1 MSEKE
6 IEDSFHAIFCFECN
20 EIKKINIKYERK
32 IKLLNFEFECGHK
45 NEKKI
50 EKITQIFSKNCNK
63 YINCEN
69 KENQKINQINLL
81 FYCKIHHKSYKGYCE
96 ICKRNI
102 CEECPCEHEKYKEK
116 DELYFTNLQL
126 EELIDEFKQVQNF
139 FNTIYSLDCTNLLI
153 NKFTNYYTLYGYMIQ
168 NEYFDNN
175 IIWNL
180 KLFYFFFILFN
191 FNKDKIGD
199 KGCISNFEENKD
211 FNQQF
216 WDKEFLENYQQINND
231 LDFDS
236 IYKLFLISK
245 RINKNE
251 IFYEFCDK
259 VKIFLLE
266 NILDAQNSINLSV
279 NDHLLKEKIGKE
291 NSNLKFKRNDIKVN
305 LLLLKF
311 TKILIPLNV
320 KRKLINILLRAI
332 VKKYKNYLHKIKPN
346 NIILNSIKRKYQKIK
361 NIKKSI
367 YDSKNKLI
375 NIDQKINEIN
385 KIKVDDAYIK
395 DNIYFEYDFNEKT
408 LYNTF
413 LYFIQNLYYIK
424 SNEIHFSKVTSI
436 NEFISKE
443 MYSNYFSDIEDNN
456 DFLIYDYKEYF
467 NFLDE
472 FKKYFI
478 LFNNDVYIKKT
489 INCEALIKALLNN
502 DFEDLIDYSLKDRK
516 ELDKLIN
523 NLKREIKNTK
533 IEETIEI
540 KELRDY
546 YDLMKNNDF
555 LLKMEDFV
563 NKIYENK
570 KYHNIINKLKTN
582 LSNKKIITEF
592 KNKLINLGG
601 FPNKISE
608 RFIQLIG
615 KYFQVKKEFENNIKK
630 IEQYSLEFCQIKTEK
645 KQLEQLINLIK
656 ETTKGNNEKNELNLL
671 EKINEKCI
679 NKLERQYSEETDSKY
694 KIILDEINKYLKTNS
709 INDIINLIK
718 NDLNDI
724 NLNFYI
730 DDSET
735 LLTYCWAIQ
744 NDHQEILDFNFE

>member
-1 MSEKE
+1 M
-6 IEDSFHAIFCFECN
+6 
-20 EIKKINIKYERK
+20 IKY
-32 IKLLNFEFECGHK
+32 F
-45 NEKKI
+45 
-50 EKITQIFSKNCNK
+50 IF
-63 YINCEN
+63 
-69 KENQKINQINLL
+69 
-81 FYCKIHHKSYKGYCE
+81 
-96 ICKRNI
+96 
-102 CEECPCEHEKYKEK
+102 
-116 DELYFTNLQL
+116 
-126 EELIDEFKQVQNF
+126 
-139 FNTIYSLDCTNLLI
+139 IYSLDCTKLLV
-153 NKFTNYYTLYGYMIQ
+153 NKFSNYYNLYEYIIQ
-168 NEYFDNN
+168 NDFFNNN

-191 FNKDKIGD
+191 YNKDKISD
-199 KGCISNFEENKD
+199 KGCISNFDENKD

-216 WDKEFLENYQQINND
+216 WDKEFLKNYQQINND

-266 NILDAQNSINLSV
+266 NILDAQNCVNLSV

-320 KRKLINILLRAI
+320 KRKLINILIRAI

-555 LLKMEDFV
+555 LLNME
-563 NKIYENK
+563 NIIKQIYENK

>member
-1 MSEKE
+1 M
-6 IEDSFHAIFCFECN
+6 
-20 EIKKINIKYERK
+20 
-32 IKLLNFEFECGHK
+32 
-45 NEKKI
+45 
-50 EKITQIFSKNCNK
+50 
-63 YINCEN
+63 
-69 KENQKINQINLL
+69 
-81 FYCKIHHKSYKGYCE
+81 
-96 ICKRNI
+96 
-102 CEECPCEHEKYKEK
+102 
-116 DELYFTNLQL
+116 
-126 EELIDEFKQVQNF
+126 
-139 FNTIYSLDCTNLLI
+139 
-153 NKFTNYYTLYGYMIQ
+153 
-168 NEYFDNN
+168 
-175 IIWNL
+175 
-180 KLFYFFFILFN
+180 
-191 FNKDKIGD
+191 
-199 KGCISNFEENKD
+199 
-211 FNQQF
+211 
-216 WDKEFLENYQQINND
+216 
-231 LDFDS
+231 
-236 IYKLFLISK
+236 
-245 RINKNE
+245 
-251 IFYEFCDK
+251 
-259 VKIFLLE
+259 
-266 NILDAQNSINLSV
+266 
-279 NDHLLKEKIGKE
+279 
-291 NSNLKFKRNDIKVN
+291 KFKRNDIKVN

-346 NIILNSIKRKYQKIK
+346 NIILNSIKKKYQKIK

-395 DNIYFEYDFNEKT
+395 DNIYFEYDFNEKI

-744 NDHQEILDFNFE
+744 NAHQEILDFNFE

>member
-1 MSEKE
+1 M
-6 IEDSFHAIFCFECN
+6 
-20 EIKKINIKYERK
+20 
-32 IKLLNFEFECGHK
+32 
-45 NEKKI
+45 
-50 EKITQIFSKNCNK
+50 
-63 YINCEN
+63 
-69 KENQKINQINLL
+69 
-81 FYCKIHHKSYKGYCE
+81 
-96 ICKRNI
+96 
-102 CEECPCEHEKYKEK
+102 
-116 DELYFTNLQL
+116 
-126 EELIDEFKQVQNF
+126 IDEFKQVQNF

-361 NIKKSI
+361 NIKKPI

-385 KIKVDDAYIK
+385 KIKVDDEYIK

-645 KQLEQLINLIK
+645 KQVKQLINLIK